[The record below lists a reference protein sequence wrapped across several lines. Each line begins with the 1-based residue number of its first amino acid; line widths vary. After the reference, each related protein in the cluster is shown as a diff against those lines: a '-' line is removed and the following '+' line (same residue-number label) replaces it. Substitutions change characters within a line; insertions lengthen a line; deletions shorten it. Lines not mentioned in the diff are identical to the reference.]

1 MSRIAKDR
9 VLGGFLLVVVLCILF
24 CLSALWAGCKRDREK
39 ADKSSRKE
47 IRRGAVPD
55 CKENSDFLSK
65 KEKGTLLAM
74 ARRTVESAVR
84 RGGAPDYEKMTQ
96 GMEIT
101 SGLKIPMGA
110 FVTLKKGGRLR
121 GCIGSLQPVQ
131 PLFQAV
137 ISNSVNAAL
146 RDRRFRPVG
155 ESELEELEIEVSVL
169 SLPVEVGSHE
179 DIEIGCHGIIFEK
192 NGRRSTFLPHV
203 APEQGWDK
211 VQTLDQ
217 LSLKAG
223 LSRKAWETGAKFR
236 VYTALV
242 FSEKETGQR
251 SDGSEK

>member
-1 MSRIAKDR
+1 MIDIAQYRHFRRFTLGDLLC
-9 VLGGFLLVVVLCILF
+9 VLL
-24 CLSALWAGCKRDREK
+24 CLSALWAGCKRDSDK
-39 ADKSSRKE
+39 ADKSSKKE
-47 IRRGAVPD
+47 IRRGAVPG
-55 CKENSDFLSK
+55 CNEQSDFLSK

-84 RGGAPDYEKMTQ
+84 RGGASDYEKMIQ

-101 SGLKIPMGA
+101 TALKKNMGA

-137 ISNSVNAAL
+137 ISNAVNAAL

-155 ESELEELEIEVSVL
+155 ESELGELEIEVSVL
-169 SLPVEVGSHE
+169 SVPVEVGSHE

-203 APEQGWDK
+203 APAQGWDK
-211 VQTLDQ
+211 VQTLDH

-223 LSRKAWETGAKFR
+223 LSRKAWESGAKFK

-242 FSEKETGQR
+242 FSEKESGRTSEG
-251 SDGSEK
+251 SDK